1 MRFSSATAKM
11 RANGASGGSRIG
23 RGADGDDAA
32 NGDKSLEEETSTST
46 STSSASAAARLAAA
60 APTAARRRR
69 NASVSSSSG
78 PKSING
84 KGDDHAPILAFSF
97 LPGPLRKLF
106 GGGGGGGGVGGGGEA
121 AAKKKES
128 KEEEEESDLAHYEEL
143 PDFLKDN
150 DFVRSWYRRES
161 TPRAAA
167 ASLWRLHN
175 ETGNI
180 WSHALGE
187 FFFAVIFFFLLF
199 FSSIPSLTF
208 SNFQNS
214 KKKKKISKG
223 FALFALF
230 ALLFLRT
237 SPTTLVPPPAALHR
251 LEARLRAAG
260 HGGVRAHHLADYF
273 STFASRAGEAAR
285 HGAHEIVA
293 VERALVAAAVRLEQN
308 PDTCVAKFSKLL
320 VRNEKNLPTRK

>member
-69 NASVSSSSG
+69 TASVSSSSG

-167 ASLWRLHN
+167 ASLAAAIDRVDAGRDFGLELRL
-175 ETGNI
+175 I
-180 WSHALGE
+180 
-187 FFFAVIFFFLLF
+187 
-199 FSSIPSLTF
+199 
-208 SNFQNS
+208 
-214 KKKKKISKG
+214 
-223 FALFALF
+223 
-230 ALLFLRT
+230 
-237 SPTTLVPPPAALHR
+237 PPPT
-251 LEARLRAAG
+251 ECAR
-260 HGGVRAHHLADYF
+260 
-273 STFASRAGEAAR
+273 
-285 HGAHEIVA
+285 
-293 VERALVAAAVRLEQN
+293 VAASERS
-308 PDTCVAKFSKLL
+308 PPRYRSVAACRYHPCRPSPGS
-320 VRNEKNLPTRK
+320 RRRRATRRREN